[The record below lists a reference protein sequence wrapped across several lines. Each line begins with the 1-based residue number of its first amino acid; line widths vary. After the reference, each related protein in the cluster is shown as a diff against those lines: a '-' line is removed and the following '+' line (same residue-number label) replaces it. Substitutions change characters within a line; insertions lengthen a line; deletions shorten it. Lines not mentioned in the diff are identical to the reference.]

1 MKLRPLNDKIIIKP
15 LKAEEVTKSGL
26 IIPDSAKEKPQ
37 EGEVI
42 AVGPGKVNETT
53 GARNAIDLKVGAKI
67 LYSKYSGSEFKV
79 DGDEVLLIDEGDVL
93 AVIE

>member
-1 MKLRPLNDKIIIKP
+1 MKLRPLNDKIIVKP

-37 EGEVI
+37 EGEVV
-42 AVGPGKVNETT
+42 AVGPGKVNENT

-67 LYSKYSGSEFKV
+67 LYSKYSGSEFKI